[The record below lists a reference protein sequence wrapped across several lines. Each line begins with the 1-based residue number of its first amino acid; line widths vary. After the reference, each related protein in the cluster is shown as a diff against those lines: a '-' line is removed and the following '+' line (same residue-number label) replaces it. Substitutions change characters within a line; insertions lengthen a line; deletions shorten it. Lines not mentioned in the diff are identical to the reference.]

1 MRQKHDERIG
11 TSARA
16 AATSSC
22 CLTIRAGSAGSWDA
36 AKGAWKIEVY
46 DSADNHWPLVVDG
59 KKASSL
65 GRLEALQKSVDEL
78 YRKALS

>member
-1 MRQKHDERIG
+1 MSR
-11 TSARA
+11 
-16 AATSSC
+16 ATSR
-22 CLTIRAGSAGSWDA
+22 LTYTDIELRSYLPSGWGIRAGSAGSWDA

-59 KKASSL
+59 KNASSL